1 MKIRK
6 FRTANQEFRV
16 ILNDLGESEGEEN
29 DTESGNNF
37 RSDPFNDFNERVN
50 KMNEDYEKKIYASG
64 DRFSFH

>member
-37 RSDPFNDFNERVN
+37 RSNPFNDFNERVN
-50 KMNEDYEKKIYASG
+50 KMNEDYEKKINAFG
-64 DRFSFH
+64 DRFSFR